1 MTRLSLLLT
10 VSLGILTLSL
20 FRFSLDSRSPF
31 LRRRNHHR
39 KQQREIRQGTTF
51 SSCWSMHHVSMLR
64 FSRPVACWRS
74 GRYHWPIG
82 QQPSHG
88 VTSPAPRRGSR
99 NRPRSTALSR
109 QRPLTSPAALPRP
122 LLAPSHRPAIYYS
135 TRHIYQ
141 HHQHSA
147 TPVHSIIRLS
157 PTSRLSLRPPLRP
170 SHCAFHK
177 HLFHQARHS
186 SSKHPDDFQ
195 CHLTF
200 KHPYRFASHSPSNG
214 ASTSRMKVS
223 STSTR
228 QPQHLSHFYPLAIL
242 ASQCE
247 LQCLLVP
254 YRNASKPLHRAG
266 FTMTQLSW

>member
-20 FRFSLDSRSPF
+20 FRFSLDSSSPF

-39 KQQREIRQGTTF
+39 KQEREIRQGTTF

-109 QRPLTSPAALPRP
+109 QRPLTSPAALPRR

-157 PTSRLSLRPPLRP
+157 LTSRLSLRPPLRP
-170 SHCAFHK
+170 SHPI
-177 HLFHQARHS
+177 ARS
-186 SSKHPDDFQ
+186 TNIS
-195 CHLTF
+195 LTKLVTRPANIRTTF
-200 KHPYRFASHSPSNG
+200 SVISHSNTLIAPHHIRL
-214 ASTSRMKVS
+214 ATAH
-223 STSTR
+223 
-228 QPQHLSHFYPLAIL
+228 QPP
-242 ASQCE
+242 
-247 LQCLLVP
+247 
-254 YRNASKPLHRAG
+254 G
-266 FTMTQLSW
+266 

>member
-20 FRFSLDSRSPF
+20 FRFSLDSRPPF

-99 NRPRSTALSR
+99 NRPRSR
-109 QRPLTSPAALPRP
+109 DN
-122 LLAPSHRPAIYYS
+122 
-135 TRHIYQ
+135 
-141 HHQHSA
+141 
-147 TPVHSIIRLS
+147 VHSYHQLLYHDDSLLLRIAQRFIIRLVTFINITNTVRHPSTRLSAYHQPPDS
-157 PTSRLSLRPPLRP
+157 PCAHPFDRRIPLRVPQTSLSPSSSLVQQTSGRLSVSSHIQTPLSLRV
-170 SHCAFHK
+170 AF
-177 HLFHQARHS
+177 A
-186 SSKHPDDFQ
+186 
-195 CHLTF
+195 
-200 KHPYRFASHSPSNG
+200 
-214 ASTSRMKVS
+214 
-223 STSTR
+223 
-228 QPQHLSHFYPLAIL
+228 
-242 ASQCE
+242 
-247 LQCLLVP
+247 
-254 YRNASKPLHRAG
+254 
-266 FTMTQLSW
+266 